1 MQRRTYINIYIV
13 LLASVGVSA
22 LLSVIGHTMLAVIGI
37 FSVAIVKAG
46 LVLGYYMH
54 LKDEKN
60 WVKFML
66 GSAVA
71 CLVILFV
78 GLIPDIV
85 HVFGRMSA

>member
-22 LLSVIGHTMLAVIGI
+22 LLSVIGHTRLAVIGI

-60 WVKFML
+60 WVKLML
-66 GSAVA
+66 GSAVV